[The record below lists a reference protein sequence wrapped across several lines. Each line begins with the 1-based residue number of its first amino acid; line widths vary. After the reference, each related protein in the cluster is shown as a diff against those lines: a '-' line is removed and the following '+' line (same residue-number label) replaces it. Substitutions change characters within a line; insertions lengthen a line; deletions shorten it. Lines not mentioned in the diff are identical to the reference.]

1 MCYVFGNTWR
11 YVHICNSVIDCLRAT
26 LSEHVTSMFK
36 LSPTCCSDDDDN
48 GQSDT
53 HEELQSSQVAQEATL
68 KPGLA
73 DGSPS
78 SFSHSHSPRIFSRW
92 TIPSLSDD
100 ASPLLQSLSFSL
112 SPPFFPFSLSA
123 SSFDLSFCSTSV
135 PLLQCVV
142 AQALRVL
149 CIPQTQCHPFILHQG
164 TLTPIIWRVH
174 KAAQPHDPKDEGR
187 IETDGQRSGRKMER
201 DRWGETWDLVWVE
214 EGLVKFWGNDKLYWT
229 GTST

>member
-1 MCYVFGNTWR
+1 MLRLRGYTAIRPHLRAATACV
-11 YVHICNSVIDCLRAT
+11 NSIIDCLRVT
-26 LSEHVTSMFK
+26 LTEHVTSMFK
-36 LSPTCCSDDDDN
+36 LSPTCYSDDDG

-53 HEELQSSQVAQEATL
+53 HEEIQSSQVAREATL

-78 SFSHSHSPRIFSRW
+78 SFSHSHSPQIFSRW

-100 ASPLLQSLSFSL
+100 ASPTIAVPFFLSFSPIL
-112 SPPFFPFSLSA
+112 PLTFPFSLSA
-123 SSFDLSFCSTSV
+123 SSFDFSLCSTSV

-201 DRWGETWDLVWVE
+201 ETD
-214 EGLVKFWGNDKLYWT
+214 EGRLKT
-229 GTST
+229 